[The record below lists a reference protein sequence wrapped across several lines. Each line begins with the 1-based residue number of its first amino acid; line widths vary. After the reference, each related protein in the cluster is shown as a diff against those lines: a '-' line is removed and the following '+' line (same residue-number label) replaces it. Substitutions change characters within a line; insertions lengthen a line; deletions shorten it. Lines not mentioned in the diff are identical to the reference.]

1 MEFFETQDTSPFLD
15 KMRRGEL
22 TLEEILNNDSII
34 DDIKSREH
42 SDFLEFFTNKHI
54 KKLIDYSTR
63 FPKSDDHYTGY
74 KYPFNSTEILCS
86 GSLGFFNKLMSEK
99 KIKENTSKKKKAKEF
114 VKKIPKGGFFEVFFK
129 AIKKAEGN
137 GNTEEI
143 FEEWNNNDTDNDSIE
158 EENDEN
164 KNEENIVNNN
174 YNNSNL
180 IFNYYR
186 NSLDSVNEIKNK
198 DNVIYEN
205 IDHLLGFLKESE
217 ETRKNYVLEG
227 YFHRILSNL
236 LTMDKQG
243 KLIRYLLNYP
253 NKEEFDVLNHFVK
266 NMKRK
271 SKNMFNIIQKL
282 LLFKEDQDHIY
293 SSFNRNTNNLLK
305 EKKINLLKLIL
316 KELDITTEQDKY
328 ECICDSLCGLMTK
341 TQFLEN
347 DYNDLNPLEYLYK
360 ILLNSKNNIKKSNYI
375 LTLLIK
381 INENI
386 LKLFDSR
393 CTPIVEEETEDSND
407 LMNMYSAYNYNA
419 LNNFGNLGNNR
430 YGSINEDNRT
440 KILEK
445 ILMNLFDI
453 LEKNKFEFLEDF
465 GQINQEINKEFI
477 STYLEKQKKIG
488 IKKIS
493 EIEYIRTLLD
503 IFINSCYPEYFPD
516 KVEILI
522 HILNEKNI
530 FWNLHNLFFLFPFS
544 NIYQIY
550 YAQIIDIVININ
562 SPKCLIDYFFQEKNE
577 KKNLV
582 DIYINKILLNSKFE
596 FKLTNTKVLSPDF
609 SFVINLL
616 NKINNT
622 DNNYLKEKYLNENEN
637 FEIFIEIFG
646 KDIENIFTQK
656 LLSTNTS
663 NNYGFNFNDNK
674 EEKLNYFGKKN
685 FMELLEE
692 DFDIYAKYKK
702 GENYKKILEEKRKR
716 IEKEKEQMIK
726 KDKKLEEKK
735 HKNINEIDDDDDDDD
750 NPLFKIEKIKQKDNN
765 KNNFNF
771 LSILNE
777 SEEDKNKIV
786 ENIMNNN
793 NSIENNIQQKE
804 DNELDI
810 KDLDND
816 EEIIND
822 INVNDDIEPNKIEN
836 KMYNK
841 KYNEELNEEI
851 KENKQEDKKDK
862 NENNEDNVNINEI
875 GEAGDDDIVDI

>member
-1 MEFFETQDTSPFLD
+1 MEYDETPDFSPFLD

-22 TLEEILNNDSII
+22 TLEEILNNDNII
-34 DDIKSREH
+34 DDIKSRER
-42 SDFLEFFTNKHI
+42 SDFLEFFTNKQI

-86 GSLGFFNKLMSEK
+86 DSLGFFNKLMSEK
-99 KIKENTSKKKKAKEF
+99 KIKENNTKKKKAKDF
-114 VKKIPKGGFFEVFFK
+114 VKKIHKGGFFEVFFK

-137 GNTEEI
+137 NNTDEI
-143 FEEWNNNDTDNDSIE
+143 FEEWNNNDTDSIE

-164 KNEENIVNNN
+164 KNEENIINNN
-174 YNNSNL
+174 INNNNL

-186 NSLDSVNEIKNK
+186 SSLDSVNEIKNK

-253 NKEEFDVLNHFVK
+253 QKEQFDVLEHFVK

-282 LLFKEDQDHIY
+282 LLFKEDQDYIHSN
-293 SSFNRNTNNLLK
+293 SSLLK
-305 EKKINLLKLIL
+305 EKKINLLKIIL
-316 KELDITTEQDKY
+316 NELDIANEQEKY

-375 LTLLIK
+375 LGLLIK

-393 CTPIVEEETEDSND
+393 CTPIVEEETEENND
-407 LMNMYSAYNYNA
+407 LMNIYGAFNYNS
-419 LNNFGNLGNNR
+419 LGNFGNFGNNR
-430 YGSINEDNRT
+430 YASINEDNRT

-445 ILMNLFDI
+445 ILENLFDI

-465 GQINQEINKEFI
+465 GQIDQEDNNEFI

-488 IKKIS
+488 MKKIS

-503 IFINSCYPEYFPD
+503 IFINACYSEYFPD
-516 KVEILI
+516 KVEVLI
-522 HILNEKNI
+522 QLLNEKNI

-550 YAQIIDIVININ
+550 YGQIIDIVININ
-562 SPKCLIDYFFQEKNE
+562 SPKCLIDYFFYEKNE

-582 DIYINKILLNSKFE
+582 DIYIDKILLNSKFE

-622 DNNYLKEKYLNENEN
+622 DNNYLKEKYLNSNEN
-637 FEIFIEIFG
+637 FETFIEIFG
-646 KDIENIFTQK
+646 KDIESIFTQK
-656 LLSTNTS
+656 LLYSNTNT
-663 NNYGFNFNDNK
+663 NFGFNFNDSK
-674 EEKLNYFGKKN
+674 EENLNYFGKKN

-692 DFDIYAKYKK
+692 DFNIYEIYKK
-702 GENYKKILEEKRKR
+702 GEDYKKILEEKRKR

-735 HKNINEIDDDDDDDD
+735 PKNINDLDDDDDNDYD

-765 KNNFNF
+765 KNDFNF
-771 LSILNE
+771 LSVLNE
-777 SEEDKNKIV
+777 SEKDRNKIM
-786 ENIMNNN
+786 ENIMHNNN
-793 NSIENNIQQKE
+793 NENNIQQKE

-836 KMYNK
+836 KIYNK
-841 KYNEELNEEI
+841 KYNEDLNEQNEE
-851 KENKQEDKKDK
+851 KKEEKKEENKKEEKKE
-862 NENNEDNVNINEI
+862 ENNEDNVNINEI
-875 GEAGDDDIVDI
+875 GEVGLDDMVDI